1 MKITRPND
9 PGPLEVLEVAQ
20 PLEAAEPAPAPVE
33 TPVQIEERREAESAA
48 LSGTRSLL
56 TELQSR
62 LATVTA
68 QANEHRQ
75 CANTP
80 FAGDPGALAAHLAT
94 TEQHRADADRLAVE
108 AESLQRQ
115 CIVAAALLDKLV
127 LEQEQEQTA
136 RTQAAGRVLLAD
148 AMKRYVEAA
157 ANLADVVVDLGAASI
172 AANMSGSFAASVRA
186 MLLPDMTALG
196 AALPALPGFRRQREG
211 QAVATADPAFQRRMN
226 EVFSRGI
233 SI

>member
-9 PGPLEVLEVAQ
+9 PAPLEVLEVVD

-80 FAGDPGALAAHLAT
+80 FAGDPGALVAHLAT

-108 AESLQRQ
+108 AESLRRQ
-115 CIVAAALLDKLV
+115 CAVAAALLGKL
-127 LEQEQEQTA
+127 EADQADAESA
-136 RTQAAGRVLLAD
+136 RTQARGRALLAD
-148 AMKRYVEAA
+148 ALERYTEVI
-157 ANLADVVVDLGAASI
+157 VDLGAVIVDMGAAAMLANMQSSFI
-172 AANMSGSFAASVRA
+172 AATRSLCV
-186 MLLPDMTALG
+186 PDLVALG
-196 AALPALPGFRRQREG
+196 YYAPDLAGFIKRREG
-211 QAVATADPAFQRRMN
+211 QTVNQSDAAYQQRANRMR
-226 EVFSRGI
+226 EGI
-233 SI
+233 K

>member
-1 MKITRPND
+1 MKITRAD
-9 PGPLEVLEVAQ
+9 HI
-20 PLEAAEPAPAPVE
+20 EAPALVEAPEPEPAPVAPEPVE
-33 TPVQIEERREAESAA
+33 TPEARTERQAADNAAIGGTRALVAELQARLEAVESELTQHRQAAEQPFTGEPAA
-48 LSGTRSLL
+48 L
-56 TELQSR
+56 
-62 LATVTA
+62 V
-68 QANEHRQ
+68 
-75 CANTP
+75 
-80 FAGDPGALAAHLAT
+80 AHLAT
-94 TEQHRADADRLAVE
+94 TEQHRADAARLATE